1 MIISSHRT
9 SNLNLSAPTSNL
21 MKKHISS
28 NIISESS
35 KTQKEDKTDSIVP
48 KKIEGD
54 YSTYSIRELSQL
66 SYSEL
71 KEHYNEIKKVLEE
84 KLKAAKDVFYSDSF
98 KNYQK
103 RLALT
108 DQSAERRVGTKDFD
122 VHMQEMVK
130 FLNKDKITNEMLDK
144 EYGQITYENV
154 EAQELLNFKDKF
166 KIVNFFDNDEI
177 NKAIFDKY
185 QDNAQ
190 IYYEE
195 PQVSD
200 LDGEKWGFNSANA
213 NKIQGTSLNS
223 ILQSVRDA
231 KESIAA
237 HGLPVKTNNPFVD
250 YSSGYYIHEDKITIA
265 GKTFSLD
272 DVHKSAYAYKS
283 EEKIPNETDYSSYTI
298 KELRQLP
305 FEEVKQNY
313 DEILKVVKDAFKNG
327 SDLSEEDKRD
337 LLALKAQLDAVNYT
351 DNDDINQAYYN
362 RLKGID
368 DPKVLVWS
376 NSEIIKKMDDLQKG
390 NIDSLII
397 NNSTFSSNEIN
408 AKQKEEDKKED
419 TKIKEHEKEKSQVD
433 LDSLINNVSR
443 MAFKVSNTSEN
454 TYNKE
459 LIESYSKFITQYNE
473 VKNSI
478 VN

>member
-1 MIISSHRT
+1 MIISSSHSF
-9 SNLNLSAPTSNL
+9 SNLNLTTPTSNL

-28 NIISESS
+28 NIVSESS

-108 DQSAERRVGTKDFD
+108 MPYTQLVNNKDIEVYSQEQS
-122 VHMQEMVK
+122 K
-130 FLNKDKITNEMLDK
+130 FLNEEKITNKMLDK

-154 EAQELLNFKDKF
+154 QAQELLNFKDKF

-195 PQVSD
+195 PEITIAS
-200 LDGEKWGFNSANA
+200 GANGFLSADA
-213 NKIQGTSLNS
+213 NIIQGTDLNKILNS
-223 ILQSVRDA
+223 IKNA
-231 KESIAA
+231 KEFIAE
-237 HGLPVKTNNPFVD
+237 HGRIRENNNPHVD
-250 YSSGYYIHEDKITIA
+250 YSKGYYIHGDKITIA

-272 DVHKSAYAYKS
+272 DVHKSAYGYKS

-327 SDLSEEDKRD
+327 NDLSEEEKRD
-337 LLALKAQLDAVNYT
+337 LLALKVQLDAVHYT
-351 DNDDINQAYYN
+351 DNDDINLAYYN
-362 RLKGID
+362 RLKSLD

-390 NIDSLII
+390 YIDSLII

-473 VKNSI
+473 VKDSF
-478 VN
+478 V